1 MFTGLVQATGVIRRS
16 PRGVQ
21 VHWSVAAASGGEGNG
36 WGPAS
41 LALGDS
47 VAVDGVCLT
56 VAGRLADGFRADVSE
71 ETLGR
76 STLAAKAQQGGAV
89 NLEPALRLADR
100 LGGHLVSGHV
110 DGLGEVRAITRQP
123 ASWRLELAWSDSAY
137 GRYICEKASVAV
149 DGISLTVAGCQADG
163 GHFWIAVIPHT
174 WASTTLGQLAVGDRV
189 NLEADLLAKYTERLL
204 ASRTVPGAA
213 PLGSTQEGLTNS
225 FNASWLNEH
234 GWV

>member
-21 VHWSVAAASGGEGNG
+21 VQWSLAPGGG
-36 WGPAS
+36 WGPQS
-41 LALGDS
+41 QALGDS

-56 VAGRLADGFRADVSE
+56 VAERLADGFRADVSE

-76 STLAAKAQQGGAV
+76 TTLAAKADRGGAV

-110 DGLGEVRAITRQP
+110 DGLGVVRAIARQP
-123 ASWRLELAWSDSAY
+123 ASWRLELGWSDPAY

-149 DGISLTVAGCQADG
+149 DGISLTVAGCDASG
-163 GHFWIAVIPHT
+163 AGFWIAVIPHT
-174 WASTTLGQLAVGDRV
+174 WASTTLAQLAVGDGV

-204 ASRTVPGAA
+204 SAAGTEAGPPAESISGA
-213 PLGSTQEGLTNS
+213 
-225 FNASWLNEH
+225 WLADH

>member
-1 MFTGLVQATGVIRRS
+1 MFTGLIQATGVIE
-16 PRGVQ
+16 PAPQGVRLR
-21 VHWSVAAASGGEGNG
+21 WSAAPGAGPEGG
-36 WGPAS
+36 WGPQA

-56 VAGRLADGFRADVSE
+56 VAERFADGFRADVSA

-76 STLAAKAQQGGAV
+76 TTLAAKAQQRQRV

-110 DGLGEVRAITRQP
+110 DGLGRVRSIQEAP
-123 ASWRLELAWSDSAY
+123 ASWRLELEWHDPAY

-149 DGISLTVAGCQADG
+149 DGISLTVAGCEPQG
-163 GHFWIAVIPHT
+163 GSFWIAVIPHT
-174 WASTTLGQLAVGDRV
+174 WQATTLQGLKPGAAV

-204 ASRTVPGAA
+204 GSSRSDPPASGPTLDA
-213 PLGSTQEGLTNS
+213 E
-225 FNASWLNEH
+225 WLAEH
-234 GWV
+234 GWHA